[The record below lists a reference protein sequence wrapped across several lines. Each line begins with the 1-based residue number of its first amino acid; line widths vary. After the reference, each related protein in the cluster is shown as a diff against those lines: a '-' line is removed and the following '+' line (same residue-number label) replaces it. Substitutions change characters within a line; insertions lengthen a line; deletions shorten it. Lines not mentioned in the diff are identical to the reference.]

1 MIKKKLLNEDTKL
14 KDVFEVDDKTDT
26 ITGIKDEKLLDKF
39 TKKYRQKQDGSIF
52 YKGKDTNFKMDDK
65 VQEKIKATI
74 KNIEKAESSEETD
87 EDETPSRSQGNSS
100 INANDFTTLGTSIA
114 YGILLGES
122 MDPEKVWVKEAE
134 VNTTK
139 TGLKPEQIESNL
151 DLESLKEKIKLQF
164 DYLKLPDSYFSGKF
178 VGDFVEDMARRSAYS
193 QAEAKKK
200 LKSDVEYTKG
210 EGDEKTYE
218 KIITTDEATKGYY
231 DKSFNDFEAKL
242 AEGIK
247 AGSETVQKGGKI
259 TDPIT
264 KKSCD
269 VKPNITAKIKTA
281 VADMMSA
288 TGAIVA
294 DILGLDNKD
303 IFSRMVKYAIG
314 GKSLSDVLRSGTKSI
329 LKQGEKIKNK
339 EVQKHNEET
348 TKTVLAAEK
357 NKELPKDENDNSK
370 VMQEVK
376 KSLEE
381 NMQNIITK
389 MAVFSAMT
397 NGAGD
402 KGLFAVVGEEKKFL
416 FNPVPA
422 KESMPLAE
430 DKRLLLAEAI
440 KIFID
445 FYDNAVKKSKT
456 WTNMKIAEKKMAIKL
471 QWKWEAFDAAQSD
484 KFTTDPDVKD
494 RIKEYR
500 ALFEGIQKHADV
512 GKLTSSTT
520 EKFYTALKEMQSV
533 VGDNKPGKIKQLEN
547 VKVTSEVPKV
557 DGFTNDG
564 KGKEAGEQEVPQEVE
579 KDAGNAIKSTMAM
592 PQHVADNDYDKKLTA
607 TKKQIEEGGKALE
620 DWMKNDEDAQNLITK
635 AAKPFEKY
643 AKQMLPQVWLFAHVN
658 KLKAMFES
666 VLEMN
671 ELYYLLTESAADEE
685 SDEDDGSEQPS
696 GAADNDAA
704 AKGNADQANKEKEEW
719 KKKAGELLK
728 GIDEILKKE
737 KPSEFAAA
745 YESWGKAV
753 TELFNNMA
761 ANDKLKE
768 KLAEIKDADPYVKLC
783 TVGHIVT
790 AEEKEGDMDP
800 KEAEAKI
807 KDALKGKNPDDLT
820 DEEKNAMLN
829 GLQGQGVP
837 EDIIKKTLNIAEA
850 FTNKNFISSLRNF
863 LKESAKRV

>member
-39 TKKYRQKQDGSIF
+39 AKKYRQKEDGSIF
-52 YKGKDTNFKMDDK
+52 YKGKDTNFKIDDK
-65 VQEKIKATI
+65 VQEKIKANVKDI
-74 KNIEKAESSEETD
+74 QKSNSSEETD
-87 EDETPSRSQGNSS
+87 EDESSSKSHGDNSV
-100 INANDFTTLGTSIA
+100 NANDFTTLGTSIA

-178 VGDFVEDMARRSAYS
+178 VGDFVEDMARRAAYS

-329 LKQGEKIKNK
+329 LKQGEKIKNS
-339 EVQKHNEET
+339 EVKKHNDET
-348 TKTVLAAEK
+348 IKACAKAEK
-357 NKELPKDENDNSK
+357 DKTLPEKEDDNSPA
-370 VMQEVK
+370 MQAVK

-381 NMQNIITK
+381 NLNNIITK

-422 KESMPLAE
+422 KESVPLAE
-430 DKRLLLAEAI
+430 DKRRLLIDAI
-440 KIFID
+440 KEFNR
-445 FYDNAVKKSKT
+445 FYDKALQKSKIWKT
-456 WTNMKIAEKKMAIKL
+456 MTIAEKKMAIKL
-471 QWKWEAFDAAQSD
+471 QWKWDAFDAAQSD

-500 ALFEGIQKHADV
+500 ALFEAIQQRSDT
-512 GKLTSSTT
+512 GKLTSLSV
-520 EKFYTALKEMQSV
+520 EKFLAAVKEISQDIS
-533 VGDNKPGKIKQLEN
+533 GRQIKQLEN

-557 DGFTNDG
+557 DGFSNDG
-564 KGKEAGEQEVPQEVE
+564 KGKENGEQEVPKEVE
-579 KDAGNAIKSTMAM
+579 KDAGDALKSTMAM
-592 PQHVADNDYDKKLTA
+592 PQHVADEDYDKKLEA
-607 TKKQIEEGGKALE
+607 TKKQIEEGRKALE
-620 DWMKNDEDAQNLITK
+620 DWMKNDEEAANIIMK
-635 AAKPFEKY
+635 AIKPIEKY
-643 AKQMLPQVWLFAHVN
+643 KQQMLPQVWLFAHVN

-685 SDEDDGSEQPS
+685 SDDAGDEQSS
-696 GAADNDAA
+696 GADDNDAA
-704 AKGNADQANKEKEEW
+704 AKSNDDQANKEKEEW

-737 KPSEFAAA
+737 KPSDFASA

-768 KLAEIKDADPYVKLC
+768 KLAEIKDEDPYVKLC

-790 AEEKEGDMDP
+790 AKEEKPDNTQGGSDGEGNSESDIAGSKP
-800 KEAEAKI
+800 APES
-807 KDALKGKNPDDLT
+807 PDDVADGESLT
-820 DEEKNAMLN
+820 EESFKS
-829 GLQGQGVP
+829 V
-837 EDIIKKTLNIAEA
+837 
-850 FTNKNFISSLRNF
+850 NFLSSLRNF

>member
-1 MIKKKLLNEDTKL
+1 MIKKKLLNETKL

-39 TKKYRQKQDGSIF
+39 AKKYRQKQDGSIF
-52 YKGKDTNFKMDDK
+52 YKGKDTNFKIDDK
-65 VQEKIKATI
+65 VQEKIKANVKDI
-74 KNIEKAESSEETD
+74 KKSESSEETD
-87 EDETPSRSQGNSS
+87 EDESSSRSHGDNSV
-100 INANDFTTLGTSIA
+100 NANDFTTLGTSIA

-339 EVQKHNEET
+339 EVQRHNEET

-370 VMQEVK
+370 AMQEVK

-500 ALFEGIQKHADV
+500 AFFEGIQKHADV

-520 EKFYTALKEMQSV
+520 EKFYTAVKEMQTV
-533 VGDNKPGKIKQLEN
+533 VGVKDKPVITQLEN

-564 KGKEAGEQEVPQEVE
+564 KGKETGEQEVPKEVE
-579 KDAGNAIKSTMAM
+579 KNAGDALKSTMAM
-592 PQHVADNDYDKKLTA
+592 PQHVADEDYDKKLEA
-607 TKKQIEEGGKALE
+607 TKKQIEEGRKALE
-620 DWMKNDEDAQNLITK
+620 DWMKNDPDDAANIIMK
-635 AAKPFEKY
+635 AIKPIEKY
-643 AKQMLPQVWLFAHVN
+643 KQQMLPQVWLFAHVN

-685 SDEDDGSEQPS
+685 SDDAGDEQSS

-728 GIDEILKKE
+728 GIDELLKKE
-737 KPSEFAAA
+737 KPSEFASA

-768 KLAEIKDADPYVKLC
+768 KLAEIKDEDPYVKLC
-783 TVGHIVT
+783 TIGHIVT
-790 AEEKEGDMDP
+790 AKEEEKPDNAQGGSDGEGNSESDTAGSKP
-800 KEAEAKI
+800 APES
-807 KDALKGKNPDDLT
+807 PDDVADGEGLT
-820 DEEKNAMLN
+820 QESFKS
-829 GLQGQGVP
+829 V
-837 EDIIKKTLNIAEA
+837 
-850 FTNKNFISSLRNF
+850 NFLSSLRNF
-863 LKESAKRV
+863 LKESVKRV